1 MFQPSISFIAVIFL
15 VIFLE
20 MWRVFLSW
28 VRLSFNVWKTKNL
41 IGGQKYV
48 VVMTI
53 LKHVNNL
60 VPSILLSNYFL
71 LYIFY
76 SKKDIKIKVSEV
88 ERYLDFQMM
97 LYFQE
102 IEKKIVFHLLYPN
115 YKRNWTYL

>member
-1 MFQPSISFIAVIFL
+1 
-15 VIFLE
+15 
-20 MWRVFLSW
+20 
-28 VRLSFNVWKTKNL
+28 
-41 IGGQKYV
+41 
-48 VVMTI
+48 MTI

-115 YKRNWTYL
+115 YKRN